1 MNSLK
6 PFAQLIRLPNLFTAA
21 SNVVA
26 AHFIATQGS
35 PQWSLL
41 LLTLISSLCFYH
53 GGMIFNDCF
62 DIDEDKVER
71 PNRPI
76 PSGAISLMQGWTMV
90 IGLMTV
96 GLVVCFALGAL
107 PFSIALLLVV
117 AIVVYNLS
125 NRSGYF
131 GCLAMGACRLLN
143 WCLALSVV
151 SGFTIYWLY
160 ALIVG
165 IYVTALTLISRDETQ
180 AQRPQL
186 VNYCAVVM
194 LCGASL
200 FILTLWQQNALDL
213 WGLAILIAALV
224 VVITRLIKL
233 KNNYSS
239 DNIQAMVMFFVLGL
253 IPLDAILVLI
263 AGYPLFA
270 MAIFTLL
277 LPSRFLAKRLYV
289 T

>member
-6 PFAQLIRLPNLFTAA
+6 PFAQLIRLPNLFTAV

-26 AHFIATQGS
+26 AHVIATHGS

-53 GGMIFNDCF
+53 GVMILNDCF

-76 PSGAISLMQGWTMV
+76 PSGAISLRQAWAMA
-90 IGLMTV
+90 IGLILV
-96 GLVVCFALGAL
+96 GLGVSYQLGAL
-107 PFSIALLLVV
+107 PFAIALLLVG
-117 AIVVYNLS
+117 AIFVYNMS

-131 GCLAMGACRLLN
+131 GCFAMGSCRLLN

-151 SGFTIYWLY
+151 GGIATYWPY

-180 AQRPQL
+180 ANRPQL
-186 VNYCAVVM
+186 VNYCALVM
-194 LCGASL
+194 ILGTVIFIAS
-200 FILTLWQQNALDL
+200 LWQQNAVDL
-213 WGLAILIAALV
+213 WGKAVLIVALL

-233 KNNYSS
+233 KNYYHSE
-239 DNIQAMVMFFVLGL
+239 NIQAMVMFFVLGL
-253 IPLDAILVLI
+253 IPLDAILVFI
-263 AGYPLFA
+263 AGFPVPA
-270 MAIFTLL
+270 TAIFILL